1 MPNKGVLSKDVRNRR
16 AFLAVAP
23 LLALAACRGKRAKRI
38 AVVPKA
44 NSHVFWVSVHAGAAA
59 AGQKFGVEVLWN
71 GPAQETEYDRQM
83 QIVDSM
89 IAQRVDGL
97 AVAAT
102 ERKVLNRSLDRAAQ
116 LGIPVTVFDSGVDSN
131 NYLSFIATNNYQAG
145 QMGARELARLVRGQ
159 GKVAMVMN
167 IPGSLSTVDRE
178 RGFDDVMKS
187 EFPKIEVV
195 ARQFSMSDRSKGMA
209 AAENILTAHA
219 DLGGIFASSEPSSTG
234 AALALK
240 SRSLSGK
247 VKCVGFD
254 ASDNL
259 IDDLN
264 DASIQALVVQDPFK
278 MGFEAV
284 KTLVDKLNG
293 ITPPKQIDLPARVVT
308 KADLDKPE
316 IHELLYPDVKKYVG
330 NS

>member
-1 MPNKGVLSKDVRNRR
+1 VLNKGVPNKGVLNSRVL
-16 AFLAVAP
+16 LAAAL
-23 LLALAACRGKRAKRI
+23 LLALGACRGNRTKRI

-59 AGQKFGVEVLWN
+59 AGQTFGVEVLWN

-102 ERKVLNRSLDRAAQ
+102 ERKVLNRSLDRAAE
-116 LGIPVTVFDSGVDSN
+116 LGIPVTVFDSGVDST

-145 QMGARELARLVRGQ
+145 QMAGRELARLVGGK
-159 GKVAMVMN
+159 GKVAVVMN

-178 RGFDDVMKS
+178 RGFDEVIKA
-187 EFPKIEVV
+187 EFPKIEIV

-219 DLGGIFASSEPSSTG
+219 DLNGIFASSEPSSTG
-234 AALALK
+234 AALGIK
-240 SRSLSGK
+240 SRGLAGK

-254 ASDNL
+254 GSDNL
-259 IDDLN
+259 IDDLKEGT
-264 DASIQALVVQDPFK
+264 IQSLVVQDPFR

-316 IHELLYPDVKKYVG
+316 IHELLYPDVKKYLG
-330 NS
+330 ST

>member
-1 MPNKGVLSKDVRNRR
+1 MLNRR
-16 AFLAVAP
+16 AWVAGA
-23 LLALAACRGKRAKRI
+23 LLLVLTACRGNKTKRI

-44 NSHVFWVSVHAGAAA
+44 NSHEFWVFVHTGAAA

-89 IAQRVDGL
+89 IAQHVDGL

-102 ERKVLNRSLDRAAQ
+102 ERKALNRSLDRAAE
-116 LGIPVTVFDSGVDSN
+116 LGIPVTVFDSGVDST
-131 NYLSFIATNNYQAG
+131 NYLSFIATNNYQGG
-145 QMGARELARLVRGQ
+145 QMAARELARLVG
-159 GKVAMVMN
+159 GKGKAAMIMN
-167 IPGSLSTVDRE
+167 APGSLSTMDRE
-178 RGFDDVMKS
+178 RGFEDVIKS
-187 EFPKIEVV
+187 EFPKIEIV

-219 DLGGIFASSEPSSTG
+219 DLDGIFASSEPSSTG

-240 SRSLSGK
+240 SRGLSSK

-254 ASDNL
+254 ASDDL
-259 IDDLN
+259 IDYLKGGT
-264 DASIQALVVQDPFK
+264 IQALVVQDPFR

-293 ITPPKQIDLPARVVT
+293 ITPSKQIDLPARVVT
-308 KADLDKPE
+308 KDDLDKPE
-316 IHELLYPDVKKYVG
+316 VRELLHPDVKKYLG
-330 NS
+330 GT

>member
-1 MPNKGVLSKDVRNRR
+1 MEVGVRNRR
-16 AFLAVAP
+16 ALAVAA
-23 LLALAACRGKRAKRI
+23 LLLSLIACRGNRAKRI

-102 ERKVLNRSLDRAAQ
+102 ERKVLNRSLDRAAE
-116 LGIPVTVFDSGVDSN
+116 LGIPVTVFDSGVDST
-131 NYLSFIATNNYQAG
+131 NYLSFIATNNYQGG
-145 QMGARELARLVRGQ
+145 QMAARELARLVGGT

-209 AAENILTAHA
+209 VAENILTAHA
-219 DLGGIFASSEPSSTG
+219 DLNGIFASSEPSSTG

-240 SRSLSGK
+240 SRGLSGK

-259 IDDLN
+259 IDDLK
-264 DASIQALVVQDPFK
+264 DGSIQSLVVQDPFR

-293 ITPPKQIDLPARVVT
+293 ITPPKQIDLPARIVA
-308 KADLDKPE
+308 KGDLEKPE
-316 IHELLYPDVKKYVG
+316 IHELLYPDVKRF
-330 NS
+330 

>member
-1 MPNKGVLSKDVRNRR
+1 MGAGVLSRR
-16 AFLAVAP
+16 ACCAALL
-23 LLALAACRGKRAKRI
+23 LLALPACRGNRTRRI

-44 NSHVFWVSVHAGAAA
+44 NSHEFWVYVHTGAAA

-89 IAQRVDGL
+89 IAQHVDGL

-102 ERKVLNRSLDRAAQ
+102 ERKALNRSLDRAAE
-116 LGIPVTVFDSGVDSN
+116 LGIPVTVFDSGVDST
-131 NYLSFIATNNYQAG
+131 NYLSFIATNNYEAG
-145 QMGARELARLVRGQ
+145 KLGARELARLVDGK
-159 GKVAMVMN
+159 GKVAMIMN

-178 RGFDDVMKS
+178 RGFDDVIKA
-187 EFPKIEVV
+187 EFPKIEIV

-209 AAENILTAHA
+209 AAENILTAHS
-219 DLGGIFASSEPSSTG
+219 DLDGIFGSSEPSSTG

-240 SRSLSGK
+240 SRGLSGK

-259 IDDLN
+259 IADLK
-264 DASIQALVVQDPFK
+264 DGSIQALVVQDPFR

-293 ITPPKQIDLPARVVT
+293 ITPPKQIDLPARVVGRP
-308 KADLDKPE
+308 DLDKPE
-316 IHELLYPDVKKYVG
+316 IHDLLYPDVKKYLG
-330 NS
+330 GR

>member
-1 MPNKGVLSKDVRNRR
+1 MLNRGVLSRR
-16 AFLAVAP
+16 ASAAALL
-23 LLALAACRGKRAKRI
+23 LLALTACRGNRTKRI

-116 LGIPVTVFDSGVDSN
+116 LGIPVTVFDSGVDSK

-145 QMGARELARLVRGQ
+145 QMGARELARLVGGQ

-178 RGFDDVMKS
+178 RGFDDIMKS
-187 EFPKIEVV
+187 EFQKIVVV

-308 KADLDKPE
+308 KTDLDKPE
-316 IHELLYPDVKKYVG
+316 VHELLYPDVKKYLG

>member
-1 MPNKGVLSKDVRNRR
+1 M
-16 AFLAVAP
+16 
-23 LLALAACRGKRAKRI
+23 LLALAACRGNPTKRI

-44 NSHVFWVSVHAGAAA
+44 NSHEFWISVHAGVAAA
-59 AGQKFGVEVLWN
+59 AQKFGVEVLWN
-71 GPAQETEYDRQM
+71 GPAQETEYDRQV

-89 IAQRVDGL
+89 IAQHVDGL

-116 LGIPVTVFDSGVDSN
+116 LGIPVAVFDSGVDST
-131 NYLSFIATNNYQAG
+131 NYLSFIATNNYQGG
-145 QMGARELARLVRGQ
+145 QMGARELARLVDGQ

-167 IPGSLSTVDRE
+167 IPGSVSTVDRE
-178 RGFDDVMKS
+178 RGFEDVIRS
-187 EFPKIEVV
+187 EFPKIEIV

-219 DLGGIFASSEPSSTG
+219 DLVGIFASSEPSSTG

-240 SRSLSGK
+240 SRALAGK

-254 ASDNL
+254 ASESL
-259 IDDLN
+259 IDDLK
-264 DASIQALVVQDPFK
+264 DGSIQALVVQDAFR

-293 ITPPKQIDLPARVVT
+293 ITPPKQIDLPARLVS
-308 KADLDKPE
+308 KPDLDKPE
-316 IHELLYPDVKKYVG
+316 IHELLYPDVKKYLG
-330 NS
+330 TS

>member
-1 MPNKGVLSKDVRNRR
+1 MLNRSVLNRR
-16 AFLAVAP
+16 AWVAAAL
-23 LLALAACRGKRAKRI
+23 LLALPACRGNRTKRI

-44 NSHVFWVSVHAGAAA
+44 TSHEFWVFVHTGAAA

-89 IAQRVDGL
+89 IAQHVDGL

-102 ERKVLNRSLDRAAQ
+102 ERKALNRSLDRAAE
-116 LGIPVTVFDSGVDSN
+116 LGIPVTVFDSGVDST
-131 NYLSFIATNNYQAG
+131 NYLSFIATNNYQGG
-145 QMGARELARLVRGQ
+145 QMAARELARLVSSK
-159 GKVAMVMN
+159 GKVAMIMN
-167 IPGSLSTVDRE
+167 APGSLSTMDRE
-178 RGFDDVMKS
+178 RGFEDVIKS
-187 EFPKIEVV
+187 EFPKIEIV

-219 DLGGIFASSEPSSTG
+219 DLDGIFASSEPSSTG

-240 SRSLSGK
+240 SRGLSSK

-254 ASDNL
+254 ASDDL
-259 IDDLN
+259 IDYLKGGT
-264 DASIQALVVQDPFK
+264 IQALVVQDPFR

-308 KADLDKPE
+308 KDDLDKPE
-316 IHELLYPDVKKYVG
+316 VRELLHPDVKKYLG
-330 NS
+330 GT

>member
-1 MPNKGVLSKDVRNRR
+1 MRSR
-16 AFLAVAP
+16 LAAIAVIV
-23 LLALAACRGKRAKRI
+23 LLALAACRGNKTKRI

-44 NSHVFWVSVHAGAAA
+44 NSHEFWISVHAGVAAA
-59 AGQKFGVEVLWN
+59 AQKFGVEVLWN
-71 GPAQETEYDRQM
+71 GPAQETEYDRQV

-89 IAQRVDGL
+89 IAQHVDGL

-116 LGIPVTVFDSGVDSN
+116 LGIPVAVFDSGVDST
-131 NYLSFIATNNYQAG
+131 NYLSFIATNNYQGG
-145 QMGARELARLVRGQ
+145 QMGARELARLVDGQ

-167 IPGSLSTVDRE
+167 IPGSVSTVDRE
-178 RGFDDVMKS
+178 RGFEDVIRS
-187 EFPKIEVV
+187 EFPKIEIV

-219 DLGGIFASSEPSSTG
+219 DLVGIFASSEPSSTG

-240 SRSLSGK
+240 SRGLVGK

-254 ASDNL
+254 ASESL
-259 IDDLN
+259 IEDLK
-264 DASIQALVVQDPFK
+264 DGSIQALVVQDAFR

-293 ITPPKQIDLPARVVT
+293 ITPPKQIDLPARLVS
-308 KADLDKPE
+308 KPDLDKHE
-316 IHELLYPDVKKYVG
+316 IHELLYPDVKKYLG
-330 NS
+330 SS

>member
-1 MPNKGVLSKDVRNRR
+1 MLNKGVLTSR
-16 AFLAVAP
+16 AALAVAA
-23 LLALAACRGKRAKRI
+23 LLLELTACRGNRTKRI

-102 ERKVLNRSLDRAAQ
+102 ERKVLNRSLDRAAE
-116 LGIPVTVFDSGVDSN
+116 LGIPVTVFDSGVDST
-131 NYLSFIATNNYQAG
+131 NYLSFIATNNYQGG
-145 QMGARELARLVRGQ
+145 QMAARELARLVGGK

-209 AAENILTAHA
+209 VAENILTAHA
-219 DLGGIFASSEPSSTG
+219 DLNGIFASSEPSSTG

-240 SRSLSGK
+240 SRGLSGK

-259 IDDLN
+259 IDDLK
-264 DASIQALVVQDPFK
+264 DGSIQSLVVQDPFR

-293 ITPPKQIDLPARVVT
+293 ITPPKQIDLPARVVA
-308 KADLDKPE
+308 KDDLEKPE
-316 IHELLYPDVKKYVG
+316 IHELLYPDVKRF
-330 NS
+330 

>member
-1 MPNKGVLSKDVRNRR
+1 VLNRSVLNRR
-16 AFLAVAP
+16 AWIAAA
-23 LLALAACRGKRAKRI
+23 LLPALTACRGNRTKRI

-44 NSHVFWVSVHAGAAA
+44 NSHEFWVFVHAGAAA

-89 IAQRVDGL
+89 IAQHVDGL

-102 ERKVLNRSLDRAAQ
+102 ERKALNRSLDRAAE
-116 LGIPVTVFDSGVDSN
+116 LGIPVTVFDSGVDST
-131 NYLSFIATNNYQAG
+131 NYLSFIATNNYQGG
-145 QMGARELARLVRGQ
+145 QMAARELARLVG
-159 GKVAMVMN
+159 GKGKAAMIMN
-167 IPGSLSTVDRE
+167 APGSLSTMDRE
-178 RGFDDVMKS
+178 RGFEDVIKS
-187 EFPKIEVV
+187 EFPKIEIV

-219 DLGGIFASSEPSSTG
+219 DLDGIFASSEPSSTG

-240 SRSLSGK
+240 SRGLSSK

-254 ASDNL
+254 ASDDL
-259 IDDLN
+259 IDYLKGGT
-264 DASIQALVVQDPFK
+264 IQALVVQDPFR

-293 ITPPKQIDLPARVVT
+293 ITPSKQIDLPARVVT
-308 KADLDKPE
+308 KDDLDKPE
-316 IHELLYPDVKKYVG
+316 VRELLHPDVKKYLG
-330 NS
+330 GT